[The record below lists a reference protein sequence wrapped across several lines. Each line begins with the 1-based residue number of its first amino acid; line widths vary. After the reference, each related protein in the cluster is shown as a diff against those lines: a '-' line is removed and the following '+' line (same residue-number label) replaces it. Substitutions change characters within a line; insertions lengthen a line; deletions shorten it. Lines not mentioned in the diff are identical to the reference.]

1 MGTVTDA
8 FDRLTQIDSTKL
20 GRSISALAKVEKPL
34 PEPMARVS
42 LSVPLRELKYTEQ
55 GDDFPL
61 VSWYG
66 YSLEVCDSDYEIVS
80 DHYHEWLREQEA
92 SWN

>member
-34 PEPMARVS
+34 PEPMARVT
-42 LSVPLRELKYTEQ
+42 LEVPLRELRYTEQ
-55 GDDFPL
+55 GDDFPI
-61 VSWYG
+61 VQWYG
-66 YSLEVCDSDYEIVS
+66 FDVEVSDNDYETVS
-80 DHYHEWLREQEA
+80 DHFNDWLRGFH
-92 SWN
+92 NG